1 MLSLIS
7 AFYLLMTAVPSVV
20 SACPPV
26 RPSAGPVRPSARPP
40 VPPSDTAHVVIV
52 ATTDVHGHVTDWDY
66 VANQPAS
73 GGLTRVAT
81 IVDSLKARYPGQ
93 VVVVDAGDLIQGDPF
108 ATYFARVAP
117 RDPNPVIEA
126 MSLTGYDVATPG
138 NHDFDWGVGVMRQ
151 AVAGA
156 AFPYVSGNLYT
167 LPGDTLLFKPYVI
180 LQRQGVRVGITGFT
194 TLGAVVWNRD
204 QLQGRLRLDRIADAA
219 ARVMEPLRRE
229 SDLVVALVHSG
240 LAGPASYDTAGVGGE
255 NVAASLAG
263 LPVRPD
269 LVVVGHS
276 HREMRDSVIAGVH
289 FVQPRPYG
297 GSVSITHV
305 DLVREDERWKP
316 VRIRGELLS
325 TARTAPSTRLTQ
337 RLAPAHEAVLHW
349 ADLVLGE
356 AAGPMPAANARL
368 EPTSIL
374 NFVNAVQLQRTGADL
389 SAASGFDLR
398 AGFDSGAI
406 RMRQVVALYPFDNT
420 LRAVRISG
428 AQLKEYLEQSARYY
442 RTDPVGRISIND
454 SMPGYDFD
462 IIAGARYDIDLR
474 RAPGDRIRNLSVR
487 RRPVTR
493 SDSFTLAVNSHRQTG
508 AGGYSML
515 RGAPVVYDKGEN
527 IRELLIAEIRSR
539 KVIDP
544 TGYAAHEWRIVPEG
558 AASAVRTLFRIPA
571 KPLPVGAR
579 DTILLRVL
587 ATADLHGALLP
598 KVRETDGGRASG
610 GAAALAGMMDS
621 LAADCACATLRLDAG
636 DAMQGTVS
644 TNITRG
650 RAMVEVLN
658 RLGIAATALSEHDF
672 AWSQD
677 TLRRRMSEARYA
689 WLAANVFD
697 SATGRRPD
705 WIVPFRIVDIGG
717 LKVAVVGYITA
728 ETKTSVKPQLTA
740 GLRFGE
746 GALAIH
752 DVLTEVRALRPDLT
766 VLLAHAG
773 AACTGPVCTG
783 EVIRLADAVES
794 HTLDLLIAGH
804 TQRIVNTRVAN
815 IAIVEA
821 GAEGSALVV
830 ADVVKTPAG
839 GREVRTRIE
848 PVSPDR
854 VQVDAEME
862 AVVESF
868 RRRADSITSRVV
880 ATMKFPLTRVGDQRL
895 GSMIAEARRNVLRAD
910 VGFVGDG
917 AIRADLPAGPVTYGQ
932 LFEVQPSQ
940 NSLVKVTLTGK
951 QLRKMLEH
959 ALDGGSPAAHVAGAT
974 VRYDPRRPAGRR
986 VREVEVGRGGKLQP
1000 DADYTIAIDD
1010 FLAAGGDGYAMLA
1023 GLPSEPGAMLD
1034 VEGVLT
1040 YLRRLPQPVAFA
1052 GRPGFVST
1060 R

>member
-1 MLSLIS
+1 MFSLIS
-7 AFYLLMTAVPSVV
+7 SFHLLMAVVLSVG
-20 SACPPV
+20 SAWPPACPP
-26 RPSAGPVRPSARPP
+26 ARPSARPP
-40 VPPSDTAHVVIV
+40 VRLTDTAHVVIV
-52 ATTDVHGHVTDWDY
+52 ATTDVHGHATDWNY
-66 VANQPAS
+66 VANQPFP

-81 IVDSLKARYPGQ
+81 IVDSLKVRYPGQ

-138 NHDFDWGVGVMRQ
+138 NHEFDWGLGVMRQ

-156 AFPYVSGNLYT
+156 AFPYVSGNIYT

-180 LQRQGVRVGITGFT
+180 LNRQGVRIGITGFT
-194 TLGAVVWNRD
+194 TPGTAVWNRD
-204 QLQGRLRLDRIADAA
+204 HLQGKLRLDRIPDAA
-219 ARVMEPLRRE
+219 TRVMEPLRRE

-240 LAGPASYDTAGVGGE
+240 LTGPASYDTAGVGGE
-255 NVAASLAG
+255 NLAASLAG

-276 HREMRDSVIAGVH
+276 HREMRDFVLGGVH

-297 GSVSITHV
+297 GGVSITHV

-316 VRIRGELLS
+316 VRIRAELVS
-325 TARTAPSTRLTQ
+325 TARVAASTRLAQ
-337 RLAPAHEAVLHW
+337 RLAPAHEAVLKW
-349 ADLVLGE
+349 ADIVLGE
-356 AAGPMPAANARL
+356 AAGPMRAASARL
-368 EPTSIL
+368 EPTPIL
-374 NFVNAVQLQRTGADL
+374 NFVNAVQLKRTGADL
-389 SAASGFDLR
+389 SAASAFDLR
-398 AGFDSGAI
+398 AGFDSGTI
-406 RMRQVVALYPFDNT
+406 SMRQVAALYPFDNT
-420 LRAVRISG
+420 LRAVRITG
-428 AQLKEYLEQSARYY
+428 VQLKEYLEHSARYY

-454 SMPGYDFD
+454 SVPGYDYD
-462 IIAGARYDIDLR
+462 VIAGVRYDIDLR
-474 RAPGDRIRNLSVR
+474 RPLGDRIRNLSFR
-487 RRPVTR
+487 RRLVTR
-493 SDSFTLAVNSHRQTG
+493 ADSFTLAVNSHRQTG
-508 AGGYSML
+508 AGGYGML
-515 RGAPVVYDKGEN
+515 RRAPVVYDRGEN
-527 IRELLIAEIRSR
+527 IRELLVDEVRSR

-544 TGYAAHEWRIVPEG
+544 ADFAAREWRIVPEG
-558 AASAVRTLFRIPA
+558 AATAVRSLFRIPA
-571 KPLPVGAR
+571 RPLPVGPR

-598 KVRETDGGRASG
+598 KVRETTGGRSSG

-621 LAADCACATLRLDAG
+621 LAADCACPTLRLDAG

-658 RLGIAATALSEHDF
+658 RLGIAATALGEHDF

-705 WIVPFRIVDIGG
+705 WIVPFRMVDVGG

-728 ETKTSVKPQLTA
+728 ETKTSVKPEQTA
-740 GLRFGE
+740 GLHFGE

-752 DVLTEVRALRPDLT
+752 DVLAEVRALRPDLT

-773 AACTGPVCTG
+773 AACTGPACTG

-794 HTLDLLIAGH
+794 RTLDLLIAGH
-804 TQRIVNTRVAN
+804 TPSLVNTRIAG
-815 IAIVEA
+815 IAIVQA
-821 GAEGSALVV
+821 GAEGSSLAV
-830 ADVVKTPAG
+830 ADVVKTPGG

-848 PVSPDR
+848 PVSSDR
-854 VQVDAEME
+854 VQADAEME

-880 ATMKFPLTRVGDQRL
+880 ATVKFPLPRHGDQYRL

-910 VGFVGDG
+910 VGLVGDA

-932 LFEVQPSQ
+932 LFEMQPSQ
-940 NSLVKVTLTGK
+940 NGLVKVTVTGK
-951 QLRKMLEH
+951 QLRKVLEH
-959 ALDGGSPAAHVAGAT
+959 ALDRGRPAAHVAGIE

-986 VREVEVGRGGKLQP
+986 IRGVEVGRGRKLQP
-1000 DADYTIAIDD
+1000 DAEYSLAVDD

-1034 VEGVLT
+1034 VEGVIT
-1040 YLRRLPQPVAFA
+1040 YLRRLPQPVEFV

>member
-1 MLSLIS
+1 MLSIIAAFHLLTAPAACPS
-7 AFYLLMTAVPSVV
+7 AHPSDRP

-26 RPSAGPVRPSARPP
+26 RLT
-40 VPPSDTAHVVIV
+40 DTAHVLVV

-66 VANQPAS
+66 LANQPAS

-81 IVDSLKARYPGQ
+81 IVDSLKLRYPGQ
-93 VVVVDAGDLIQGDPF
+93 VVLVDAGDLIQGDPF

-126 MSLTGYDVATPG
+126 MSLTGYDAATPG
-138 NHDFDWGVGVMRQ
+138 NHDFDWGLGMMRQ

-156 AFPYVSGNLYT
+156 TFPYVSGNIYT
-167 LPGDTLLFKPYVI
+167 LPGDTLLFKPYVV
-180 LQRQGVRVGITGFT
+180 LNRQGVRIGITGFT
-194 TLGAVVWNRD
+194 TPGAAVWNRS
-204 QLQGRLRLDRIADAA
+204 QLQGKLRLDRIPAAA
-219 ARVMEPLRRE
+219 ARVIEPLRRE

-269 LVVVGHS
+269 LVIVGHS
-276 HREMRDSVIAGVH
+276 HREIRDSVVGGVH

-297 GSVSITHV
+297 GGVSITHV

-316 VRIRGELLS
+316 VRIRGEIVS
-325 TARTAPSTRLTQ
+325 TARTAPSTRLAQ
-337 RLAPAHEAVLHW
+337 RLAPAYEAVLQW

-356 AAGPMPAANARL
+356 AAAPMRAANARA
-368 EPTSIL
+368 EPTPIL
-374 NFVNAVQLQRTGADL
+374 NFVNVVQLKRTGADL
-389 SAASGFDLR
+389 SAASAFDLR
-398 AGFDSGAI
+398 AGFDSGTI
-406 RMRQVVALYPFDNT
+406 RMRQLAALYPFDNT

-428 AQLKEYLEQSARYY
+428 AQLKEYLEHCARDY

-454 SMPGYDFD
+454 SVPGYDYD
-462 IIAGARYDIDLR
+462 VIAGVNYDVDLR
-474 RAPGDRIRNLSVR
+474 RPLGDRIRNLFFR

-493 SDSFTLAVNSHRQTG
+493 TDSFTLAVNSHRQTG
-508 AGGYSML
+508 AGGYTML
-515 RGAPVVYDKGEN
+515 RGAPVVYDRGEN
-527 IRELLIAEIRSR
+527 IRDLLVDEVRTR

-544 TGYAAHEWRIVPEG
+544 AGYAAREWRIVPEG
-558 AASAVRTLFRIPA
+558 AASAVRTLFQIPA
-571 KPLPVGAR
+571 RPLPVGPR

-598 KVRETDGGRASG
+598 KVREPTGGQSSG

-621 LAADCACATLRLDAG
+621 LAADCACPTIRLDAG

-644 TNITRG
+644 ANVTRG

-658 RLGIAATALSEHDF
+658 RLGIAATALGEHDF

-705 WIVPFRIVDIGG
+705 WIVPFRMVDAGG

-728 ETKTSVKPQLTA
+728 ETKTSVKSEHTA

-752 DVLTEVRALRPDLT
+752 DVLSEVRALRPDLT

-783 EVIRLADAVES
+783 EIIQLADAVES
-794 HTLDLLIAGH
+794 RTLDLVIAGH
-804 TQRIVNTRVAN
+804 THRMVNTRVAG

-821 GAEGSALVV
+821 GAEGSALAV

-854 VQVDAEME
+854 VQPDVEME
-862 AVVESF
+862 ALVESY
-868 RRRADSITSRVV
+868 RRRAESITSRVV
-880 ATMKFPLTRVGDQRL
+880 TTVKFPLAREGDQYPL
-895 GSMIAEARRNVLRAD
+895 GGMIAEARRNVLRAD
-910 VGFVGDG
+910 IGLVGNLG
-917 AIRADLPAGPVTYGQ
+917 IRGDLPAGPVTYGQ

-940 NSLVKVTLTGK
+940 NSLIKVRLTGT
-951 QLRKMLEH
+951 QLRKVLEH
-959 ALDGGSPAAHVAGAT
+959 AVDGGRPAAHVAGAT

-986 VREVEVGRGGKLQP
+986 IRGVEVGRGRKIQP
-1000 DADYTIAIDD
+1000 DAEYTLAIDD

-1023 GLPSEPGAMLD
+1023 GLPSEPGVMLD
-1034 VEGVLT
+1034 VEGVVT
-1040 YLRRLPQPVAFA
+1040 YLRRLPQPVEFVGRA
-1052 GRPGFVST
+1052 GFIST

>member
-1 MLSLIS
+1 
-7 AFYLLMTAVPSVV
+7 
-20 SACPPV
+20 
-26 RPSAGPVRPSARPP
+26 
-40 VPPSDTAHVVIV
+40 V
-52 ATTDVHGHVTDWDY
+52 ATTDVHGHATDWDY
-66 VANQPAS
+66 VTNQPSS
-73 GGLTRVAT
+73 GGITRVAT

-93 VVVVDAGDLIQGDPF
+93 VVVVDAGDLIQGDAF

-126 MSLTGYDVATPG
+126 MNLTGYDVVTPG
-138 NHDFDWGVGVMRQ
+138 NHDFDWGLGVMRQ

-156 AFPYVSGNLYT
+156 AFPYVSGNIYT
-167 LPGDTLLFKPYVI
+167 LPGDTLLFQPYVV
-180 LQRQGVRVGITGFT
+180 LNRQGVRIGITGFT
-194 TLGAVVWNRD
+194 TPGAAVWNRD
-204 QLQGRLRLDRIADAA
+204 KLQGKLRLDRISDAA

-229 SDLVVALVHSG
+229 SDLAVALVHSG
-240 LAGPASYDTAGVGGE
+240 LTGSASYDTAGVGGE
-255 NVAASLAG
+255 NEAVSLAG

-276 HREMRDSVIAGVH
+276 HREMRDAVVGGVH
-289 FVQPRPYG
+289 FVQPRPFG
-297 GSVSITHV
+297 GGVSIAHV
-305 DLVREDERWKP
+305 DLVREDQRWKP
-316 VRIRGELLS
+316 VRIRAELVS
-325 TARTAPSTRLTQ
+325 TARTAPSTRLVQ

-349 ADLVLGE
+349 ADVALGE
-356 AAGPMPAANARL
+356 ATGSMRAASARL
-368 EPTSIL
+368 EPTPIL
-374 NFVNAVQLQRTGADL
+374 NFVNAVQLNRTGADL
-389 SAASGFDLR
+389 SAASAFDLR
-398 AGFDSGAI
+398 AGFDSGI
-406 RMRQVVALYPFDNT
+406 VRMRQLVALYPFDNT

-428 AQLKEYLEQSARYY
+428 TQLKEYLEHSARYY

-454 SMPGYDFD
+454 SMPGYDYD
-462 IIAGARYDIDLR
+462 VIAGARYDIDLR
-474 RAPGDRIRNLSVR
+474 RRPGDRIRNLSFQ
-487 RRPVTR
+487 RRPVIRT
-493 SDSFTLAVNSHRQTG
+493 DSFTLALNSHRQTG

-527 IRELLIAEIRSR
+527 IRDLLIGEVRSQ

-544 TGYAAHEWRIVPEG
+544 ADYAAREWRIVPEG
-558 AASAVRTLFRIPA
+558 AASAVRGLFRIPTR
-571 KPLPVGAR
+571 PLPVGPR

-598 KVRETDGGRASG
+598 KVRETSGGRSSG

-621 LAADCACATLRLDAG
+621 LAADCACPTLRLDAG
-636 DAMQGTVS
+636 DAMQGTVG
-644 TNITRG
+644 TNLTRG
-650 RAMVEVLN
+650 RSMVEVLN
-658 RLGIAATALSEHDF
+658 RLGIAATALGEHDF

-705 WIVPFRIVDIGG
+705 WIVPFRMVDVGG

-728 ETKTSVKPQLTA
+728 DTKTSVKSEHTA

-794 HTLDLLIAGH
+794 RTLDLLIGGH
-804 TQRIVNTRVAN
+804 THRMVNTRIAG
-815 IAIVEA
+815 IAIVQA
-821 GAEGSALVV
+821 GAEGSVLAV
-830 ADVVKTPAG
+830 ADVVKTSGG

-848 PVSPDR
+848 PVSADR

-862 AVVESF
+862 AVVESY

-880 ATMKFPLTRVGDQRL
+880 ATVKFPLPRDGDQYRL
-895 GSMIAEARRNVLRAD
+895 GSMIAEARRNVLRTD
-910 VGFVGDG
+910 VGFVGDA
-917 AIRADLPAGPVTYGQ
+917 AIRADLPSGPVTYGQ

-940 NSLVKVTLTGK
+940 NSLVKVTVTGT
-951 QLRKMLEH
+951 QLRRVLEH
-959 ALDGGSPAAHVAGAT
+959 ALDSGRPAAHVAGAT
-974 VRYDPRRPAGRR
+974 VRYDPRRPPGRR
-986 VREVEVGRGGKLQP
+986 IRGIEVGRGRKLQP
-1000 DADYTIAIDD
+1000 NADYTLAIDD
-1010 FLAAGGDGYAMLA
+1010 FLAGGGEGYAMLA

-1034 VEGVLT
+1034 VEGVVT
-1040 YLRRLPQPVAFA
+1040 YLRRLPQPVAFV
-1052 GRPGFVST
+1052 GRAGFVST

>member
-1 MLSLIS
+1 MLSIITVLH
-7 AFYLLMTAVPSVV
+7 LLSGPAACP

-26 RPSAGPVRPSARPP
+26 VYA
-40 VPPSDTAHVVIV
+40 DTVHVVIV
-52 ATTDVHGHVTDWDY
+52 ATTDVHGHATDWDY
-66 VANQPAS
+66 LANQPSS

-93 VVVVDAGDLIQGDPF
+93 VVLVDAGDLIQGDPF
-108 ATYFARVAP
+108 ATYFARVSP

-138 NHDFDWGVGVMRQ
+138 NHDFDWGVGAMRQ

-156 AFPYVSGNLYT
+156 AFPYVSGNIYT
-167 LPGDTLLFKPYVI
+167 LPADTLLFKPYVVV
-180 LQRQGVRVGITGFT
+180 QRQGVRIGITGFT
-194 TLGAVVWNRD
+194 TPATAVWNRD
-204 QLQGRLRLDRIADAA
+204 QLQGKLRLARIPVAA

-240 LAGPASYDTAGVGGE
+240 LAGPSSYDTAGVGGE

-276 HREMRDSVIAGVH
+276 HRELRDSLVAGVH

-305 DLVREDERWKP
+305 DLVREGDRWKP
-316 VRIRGELLS
+316 VRIRGELAS

-337 RLAPAHEAVLHW
+337 RLAEAHAAVLHW
-349 ADLVLGE
+349 TDLAVGE
-356 AAGPMPAANARL
+356 AAGPMAAASARF
-368 EPTSIL
+368 EPTPIL
-374 NFVNAVQLQRTGADL
+374 NFVNAVQLERTGADL
-389 SAASGFDLR
+389 SAASAFDLR
-398 AGFDSGAI
+398 AGFDSGTI
-406 RMRQVVALYPFDNT
+406 RMRQLVALYPFDNT

-428 AQLKEYLEQSARYY
+428 AQLKDYLEHSARYY

-454 SMPGYDFD
+454 GVPGYDYD
-462 IIAGARYDIDLR
+462 VIAGARYDIDLR
-474 RAPGDRIRNLSVR
+474 RPLGDRIRNLSVR
-487 RRPVTR
+487 RRPVART
-493 SDSFTLAVNSHRQTG
+493 DSFTLAVNSHRQTG

-527 IRELLIAEIRSR
+527 VRDLLVDEIRSR

-544 TGYAAHEWRIVPEG
+544 AAYGAREWRIVPEA

-571 KPLPVGAR
+571 QPLPVGAR

-598 KVRETDGGRASG
+598 KVREPRGGQSTG

-621 LAADCACATLRLDAG
+621 LAADCDCPTLRLDAG

-644 TNITRG
+644 ANVTRG

-658 RLGIAATALSEHDF
+658 RIGIAATALGEHDF

-677 TLRRRMSEARYA
+677 TLRRRMSDARYA

-697 SATGRRPD
+697 SASGRRPD
-705 WIVPFRIVDIGG
+705 WIVPFRMVDVGG
-717 LKVAVVGYITA
+717 LKIAVVGYITA
-728 ETKTSVKPQLTA
+728 EAKTSVKPEHTA
-740 GLRFGE
+740 GLRFGD

-773 AACTGPVCTG
+773 ATCTGQSCSG
-783 EVIRLADAVES
+783 EVIRLADAVEPR
-794 HTLDLLIAGH
+794 TLDLIIAGATH
-804 TQRIVNTRVAN
+804 RMVNARVAG

-821 GAEGSALVV
+821 GAEGSALAV

-854 VQVDAEME
+854 VQADPEME
-862 AVVESF
+862 ALVESF

-880 ATMKFPLTRVGDQRL
+880 ATVKFPLTREGDQSRL

-910 VGFVGDG
+910 VGFVGDAG
-917 AIRADLPAGPVTYGQ
+917 IRADLPAGSVTYGQ

-940 NSLVKVTLTGK
+940 ASLVKVTVTGT

-959 ALDGGSPAAHVAGAT
+959 ALDGGSPAAHLSGAT

-986 VREVEVGRGGKLQP
+986 IRSIEVGRGRKLQS

-1023 GLPSEPGAMLD
+1023 GLPSEPGGMLD
-1034 VEGVLT
+1034 VEGVIT
-1040 YLRRLPQPVAFA
+1040 YLRRLPQPVAFT